1 MNSFDAERVA
11 ARENQEKAIKF
22 SQNPNVVAAQEAK
35 RKKEIEHAEHLRRMQ
50 ADGNLDFANRRDV
63 DRFRKQEVIKD
74 EQRKEQELEQKREE
88 YNQKKA
94 AVRSAY
100 DRYKKHS
107 AFYRL
112 LHKSVYKMDPYN
124 SMTVDEINSLYEGK
138 SK

>member
-1 MNSFDAERVA
+1 MYHF
-11 ARENQEKAIKF
+11 
-22 SQNPNVVAAQEAK
+22 
-35 RKKEIEHAEHLRRMQ
+35 LY
-50 ADGNLDFANRRDV
+50 
-63 DRFRKQEVIKD
+63 KD
-74 EQRKEQELEQKREE
+74 INHESDDYFKELEQKREE

-124 SMTVDEINSLYEGK
+124 SMTVDEINDLYEGK